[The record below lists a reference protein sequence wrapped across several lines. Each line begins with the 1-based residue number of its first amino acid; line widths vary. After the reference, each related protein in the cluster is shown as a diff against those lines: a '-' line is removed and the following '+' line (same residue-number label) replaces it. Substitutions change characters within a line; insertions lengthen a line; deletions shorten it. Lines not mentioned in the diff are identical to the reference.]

1 MGERCGPWASCLIL
15 FSPLNLFSYLPS
27 MYRYEYI
34 LKYDFFSN
42 FGHLISD
49 FEKMESFLFVVN
61 TLLNNQVGVTP
72 LVWAG
77 SVATGSISFNPPIL
91 TDGDPASC
99 AFQTAPFTNALG
111 GSTSVQITLSTARMT
126 RELFLTF
133 YSQCN
138 YFQIYYLRIKM
149 FRTY

>member
-1 MGERCGPWASCLIL
+1 
-15 FSPLNLFSYLPS
+15 
-27 MYRYEYI
+27 
-34 LKYDFFSN
+34 
-42 FGHLISD
+42 
-49 FEKMESFLFVVN
+49 MESFLFVVN

-77 SVATGSISFNPPIL
+77 SVATGSLSYNPPIL

-99 AFQTAPFTNALG
+99 AFQTAPFTNSLG

-138 YFQIYYLRIKM
+138 YFQIFYLRVKM
-149 FRTY
+149 FRIYLKNTS